1 MIRLDQISKQHGR
14 QILFVDA
21 SAAVFRGEKIGLVG
35 PNGAG
40 KSTIFRLIMREESPD
55 DGQVSIERGV
65 SIGYFSQDVGE
76 MAGRPVVAEVMA
88 GAGAVSA
95 VAAELK
101 QLEEA
106 LADPAREAE
115 MDRLLT
121 RFGEVQA
128 RFDELGGYALEARAR
143 EILAGL
149 GFEQEVMDGDV
160 SRLSGGWK
168 MRVALAR
175 ILLMRPDVML
185 LDEPSN
191 HLDLESL
198 LWLEDFLKG
207 FEGALVMTSHDR
219 EFLNRIVGRI
229 IEIDGGVLTS
239 YSGNHDFYEKQRAQN
254 EAQAQAAYERQ
265 QAMLAK
271 EMRFIERFKAQ
282 AAKAAQVQSR
292 VKKLDKIERVE
303 PPKRRKTLDFEFPPC
318 ARSGEDVAK
327 IERVHKG
334 YGKRVVYDGLDL
346 AIRRKER
353 WAIMGVNGAG
363 KSTLLKLIA
372 GETAPDDGTVTV
384 GPSVR
389 LGYFAQHA
397 MELLDPERTVY
408 ESLEDTFP
416 LANVGQL
423 KTLAGCFGFSGDDVD
438 KTCRVLS
445 GGEKARL
452 VLAKILYAR
461 PNFLVLDE
469 PTYHLDIAT
478 KDMIVR
484 SLADYDGTMVFVS
497 HDRQFLAKLSNR
509 VLELGPDGPTVYGG
523 GYTEYVARSGHE
535 APTVGPTP
543 R

>member
-160 SRLSGGWK
+160 SRLSCGWK

-198 LWLEDFLKG
+198 LWLEGFLKG

-469 PTYHLDIAT
+469 PTNHLDIAT